1 VQSWIE
7 REQQCARRLEPI
19 LDYRAAQALMDS
31 DSAVVSVFDKAF
43 PLEAIHEEADTRPC
57 GADHFGK

>member
-1 VQSWIE
+1 
-7 REQQCARRLEPI
+7 
-19 LDYRAAQALMDS
+19 MDS

-43 PLEAIHEEADTRPC
+43 PLEAIHEEADTRAC